1 MTMASKSPV
10 TWTVTTQ
17 SEGQQRMPDGTFA
30 AGVSVGFKLSTGQAG
45 TVFLPH
51 NLFTPDNVRDAVQA
65 RAELLQRV
73 AGLSGEAKA

>member
-1 MTMASKSPV
+1 MTMSPKSPV

-17 SEGQQRMPDGTFA
+17 TEGSQRMGDGTFA
-30 AGVSVGFKLSTGQAG
+30 AGVAVGFRLSSGQSG

-51 NLFTPDNVRDAVQA
+51 NLYTPENVKDAIQA

-73 AGLSGEAKA
+73 AGLSGEATV